1 LWGID
6 ETEHIAK
13 QFKKLGSVEKKRYCE
28 EVSRL
33 SLSEDPTTGA
43 EFVPT
48 RRHLKCWVLRLTKS
62 YRLAYRVDHANKTIQ
77 LVSVG
82 DHKEIYGKD

>member
-1 LWGID
+1 LWEID
-6 ETEHIAK
+6 ETEHIAR
-13 QFKKLGSVEKKRYCE
+13 QFKKLGSVEKKRYRE

-33 SLSEDPTTGA
+33 ALSEDPTTDA
-43 EFVPT
+43 KFVPT
-48 RRHLKCWVLRLTKS
+48 RRYLKCWVLDVTKS
-62 YRLAYRVDHANKTIQ
+62 YRLAYRVDRVNKVIQ